1 MQWTTFQD
9 YYSSTIDNNNS
20 LRTLDK
26 FNMLVSL
33 LQGKARSTIE
43 YLPRRKDV
51 YAQTVDISKER
62 FGEEEFNQHAV
73 YQQLRNIPRAVEAV
87 ASLRVTVDE
96 IDKTLQ
102 QARGI
107 EGMIDQTAIVM
118 ILQDKVP
125 KDIALEIV
133 RAKLNMR
140 KRVELREVNEVI
152 TRNN

>member
-1 MQWTTFQD
+1 M
-9 YYSSTIDNNNS
+9 
-20 LRTLDK
+20 
-26 FNMLVSL
+26 
-33 LQGKARSTIE
+33 E
-43 YLPRRKDV
+43 
-51 YAQTVDISKER
+51 
-62 FGEEEFNQHAV
+62 
-73 YQQLRNIPRAVEAV
+73 
-87 ASLRVTVDE
+87 E

-102 QARGI
+102 QARGV